1 MQRQEAPMSSLKM
14 TSLLSFSAAMVMLVI
29 HLLGFMSVSNEFM
42 IATAIMIVT
51 GAAFAGVSVLARRFS
66 RGKLDGD
73 IDRFHS
79 EIEEFL
85 KSNDATK

>member
-1 MQRQEAPMSSLKM
+1 MQRLEAPMSSLKM
-14 TSLLSFSAAMVMLVI
+14 TSLLCFSVAMVMLVI
-29 HLLGFMSVSNEFM
+29 HLLGFMSVSNEFL
-42 IATAIMIVT
+42 IATVILIAT

-66 RGKLDGD
+66 KGKLDGD

-85 KSNDATK
+85 KSNDSHK